1 MSVPALGRDTRR
13 RTKRTAATQNESK
26 MSEAVARHLGNST
39 REVTV
44 GDCIFDVV
52 GYDPEL
58 HLFHLVE
65 CKMGTRST
73 KIGKTFGQI
82 AAYCAVL
89 SSQGRDFVE
98 VFSERVHLSF
108 EQLMEA
114 TDNANRIK
122 VAFRVA
128 LSHDACKERLELIC
142 ALKKLL
148 PIVGII
154 RVKPDGQCRDYVWHQ
169 GKKDWN
175 LTEATPTN
183 IVISPNG
190 KDAFR

>member
-1 MSVPALGRDTRR
+1 M
-13 RTKRTAATQNESK
+13 QNESE
-26 MSEAVARHLGNST
+26 MSEAVARHLANAA

-52 GYDPEL
+52 GYDPESR
-58 HLFHLVE
+58 LFHLVE

-128 LSHDACKERLELIC
+128 LTQDACKERFELIC
-142 ALKKLL
+142 ALKSLL
-148 PIVGII
+148 PIVGFI
-154 RVKPDGQCRDYVWHQ
+154 RVKPGGQCKDYVWHQ
-169 GKKDWN
+169 GKKDWD
-175 LTEATPTN
+175 LTKAMPTD
-183 IVISPNG
+183 IVISQNG
-190 KDAFR
+190 KEAFR